1 MKLKK
6 RELSLFESGHV
17 FWDDPKKESKRFKFE
32 QRQLNTKIFLG
43 IFL

>member
-17 FWDDPKKESKRFKFE
+17 FWDDPKRKARD
-32 QRQLNTKIFLG
+32 LNWNKG
-43 IFL
+43 S